1 MNFKFRKGN
10 IFKIENG
17 VKTQITREEYK
28 TLKEKKAYGSPKTK
42 VSKEKETC
50 TNEQEVVRKSESAG
64 EEKV

>member
-28 TLKEKKAYGSPKTK
+28 TLKEKNTYGSPKTK
-42 VSKEKETC
+42 VSKEKETS
-50 TNEQEVVRKSESAG
+50 TDEQEIVRESESAG
-64 EEKV
+64 EEEV

>member
-28 TLKEKKAYGSPKTK
+28 TLKEKNTYGSPKTK
-42 VSKEKETC
+42 VSKKETS
-50 TNEQEVVRKSESAG
+50 TDEQEIVRESESAG
-64 EEKV
+64 EEEV